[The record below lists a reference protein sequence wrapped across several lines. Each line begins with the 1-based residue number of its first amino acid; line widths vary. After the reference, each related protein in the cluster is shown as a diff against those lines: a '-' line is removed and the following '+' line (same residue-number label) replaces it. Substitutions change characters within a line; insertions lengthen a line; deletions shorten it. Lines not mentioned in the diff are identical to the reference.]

1 MWRHTAGW
9 ILPLI
14 LPLILLTLVGGGCTE
29 APIDVEGLYTIALTN
44 RENGCNFN
52 DWQEGTTS
60 TGVQVTVTQSSA
72 SAWAF
77 VGGASGVWLNVTLG
91 SQEYSGSVNG
101 NDVHM
106 TLYGTRSTTVAG
118 CTWTIN
124 SVMDGTL
131 TGDTLS
137 GDIRYTPSTN
147 GSPDCATIE
156 GCVTRQ
162 EFNGVR
168 APR

>member
-1 MWRHTAGW
+1 MWRAAKSW
-9 ILPLI
+9 ILPLM
-14 LPLILLTLVGGGCTE
+14 LLLLLGGGCTDE
-29 APIDVEGLYTIALTN
+29 PIDVAGVYTIALTN

-52 DWQEGTTS
+52 DWVVGDTT
-60 TGVQVTVTQSSA
+60 TGVQVTVTQSGSSA
-72 SAWAF
+72 SAF
-77 VGGASGVWLNVTLG
+77 VGGAAGVWLNVSLG

-101 NDVHM
+101 NDVHL
-106 TLYGTRSTTVAG
+106 TLHGTRSTTVAG

-131 TGDTLS
+131 SGDTLS

-147 GSPDCATIE
+147 GSPDCASIE
-156 GCVTRQ
+156 GCVSRQ
-162 EFNGVR
+162 EYNGVR